1 MIFVDA
7 REIEGKSYGVGRYLR
22 NLLLCWEKESEHFTL
37 IFRSHP
43 PRCSS
48 CYASV
53 VLPGPD
59 GWRWE
64 NLILPRL
71 LRKFPSA
78 VYFNPGYTL
87 PIPVTNPMAMV
98 LHDVS
103 FLAHPEWFR
112 PKERLKLKILSRLSA
127 AKAAVIFTVSSFSR
141 QQIIEFLKV
150 EESRIVLAPQGL
162 DPAFKPDEEA
172 ARAFRRKYGIEG
184 PIILYV
190 GAIFARRNL
199 PLLVKAF
206 KIVKRSCRDCRLV
219 IIGENRS
226 YPPLD
231 LSDLFSGVED
241 LVHLSYVEE
250 RELIGAYTAAEVLVY
265 PSEYE
270 GFGMPPMEA
279 MACSTPAILYPAEAL
294 VEVYED
300 SVVWL
305 ESKQPEEL
313 AEKILLLMENQ
324 TLRDRLLEKG
334 RKIISKFSW
343 KRTAELIKE
352 KLLELE

>member
-7 REIEGKSYGVGRYLR
+7 REIEGKSYGVGRYLK
-22 NLLLCWEKESEHFTL
+22 NLLLCWEKESELFTL
-37 IFRSHP
+37 LFRSHP
-43 PRCSS
+43 PSCSS

-59 GWRWE
+59 GWKWE
-64 NLILPRL
+64 NLVLPKL

-87 PIPVTNPMAMV
+87 PVPVSNPMAMV

-112 PKERLKLKILSRLSA
+112 PKERLKLRILSRLSA
-127 AKAAVIFTVSSFSR
+127 AKAAVIFTVSAFSR
-141 QQIIEFLKV
+141 QQIVELLKV

-162 DPAFKPDEEA
+162 DPVFKPDREA
-172 ARAFRRKYGIEG
+172 ARNFRQKHGIEG

-190 GAIFARRNL
+190 GAIFTRRNL
-199 PLLVKAF
+199 PLLVEAF
-206 KIVKRSCRDCRLV
+206 GLVRRTYRDCWLV
-219 IIGENRS
+219 VIGENRA
-226 YPPLD
+226 YPPLN
-231 LSDLFSGVED
+231 LKELFSGVEN
-241 LVHLSYVEE
+241 LLYLRYVEE
-250 RELIGAYTAAEVLVY
+250 KELVGAYTAADVFVY

-279 MACSTPAILYPAEAL
+279 MACGTPAILYPAEAM
-294 VEVYED
+294 VEVYGEAA
-300 SVVWL
+300 VWL

-313 AEKILLLMENQ
+313 AEKIMLLLENQ
-324 TLRDRLLEKG
+324 TLRERLLEKG
-334 RKIISKFSW
+334 RKVIARFSW
-343 KRTAELIKE
+343 QRTAELIKE